1 MIKIENVEIMGWEHV
16 IRGMRNPMNSWV
28 KSDSGICKGGDDG
41 IGCRNCAAYDCEHTY
56 DHSWQLGKADH
67 ELMMRLATGGPTHA
81 KYRRMITVYM
91 DITAPLYWW
100 KEFDTYRV
108 GVTPNPTDIE
118 MNSCSTMHK
127 VAAKEFTLE
136 DFSCEHL
143 SGFESSIE
151 GGNMYLNSNNA
162 LEIVIECLNAAR
174 KTYLETKDKDIWW
187 QMIQLLPSSYN
198 QKRTIMLNYE
208 VLAGIHPMRKNHKLD
223 EWVEFCKWIE
233 SLPYSEIIIGEK
245 AR

>member
-16 IRGMRNPMNSWV
+16 IRGMRNSMNSWV

-127 VAAKEFTLE
+127 VA
-136 DFSCEHL
+136 
-143 SGFESSIE
+143 
-151 GGNMYLNSNNA
+151 
-162 LEIVIECLNAAR
+162 
-174 KTYLETKDKDIWW
+174 KDIWW